1 MLIGEIAER
10 TGVTKEAV
18 RHYVDIGLLKPAPRR
33 AGMRI
38 YQDFCERDV
47 ERLKWIVLGKSLGF
61 SLSEI
66 NHYLKMF
73 MDEKLSRA
81 DAARMFREKL
91 QEVEQKIAQL
101 QTIRDRLSEKLTTK
115 YS

>member
-18 RHYVDIGLLKPAPRR
+18 RHYVDIGLLKPTPRQ
-33 AGMRI
+33 AGTRV
-38 YQDFCERDV
+38 YQDFCERDI
-47 ERLKWIVLGKSLGF
+47 ERLKWIVIGKSLGF

-73 MDEKLSRA
+73 MDERLSRA
-81 DAARMFREKL
+81 DAAKMFRDKL
-91 QEVEQKIAQL
+91 QEVDEKIAQL
-101 QTIRDRLSEKLTTK
+101 QAIRNRLAEKLATR